1 MILYFFKSENINFG
15 NNVITGKIME
25 NLLNELINLKY
36 FNVSKNE
43 LTGAILPFYH
53 NVSNITHFDMHMN
66 RITGTLPLGFTQMQS
81 LEHLNLQE
89 IELLAAYHSNSTT

>member
-1 MILYFFKSENINFG
+1 
-15 NNVITGKIME
+15 ME

-43 LTGAILPFYH
+43 LTGAIPPFYH